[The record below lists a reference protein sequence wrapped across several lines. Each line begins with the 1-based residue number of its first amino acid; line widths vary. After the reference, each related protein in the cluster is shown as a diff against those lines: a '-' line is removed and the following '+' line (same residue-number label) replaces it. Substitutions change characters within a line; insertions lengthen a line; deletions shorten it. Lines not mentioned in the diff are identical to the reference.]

1 MAQLCSAQFRGNGEG
16 EGRKNW
22 FPQQLDVVWKGG
34 GERIYLLH
42 YIKLELNSLID
53 SVLLSH
59 LMLIIE
65 GTTWSRKKITIN

>member
-42 YIKLELNSLID
+42 YIKLELNSAPRFNF
-53 SVLLSH
+53 VLSNKSLV
-59 LMLIIE
+59 
-65 GTTWSRKKITIN
+65 